1 MGSKEVVVVVS
12 PISRPVCGWWRVGNS
27 DSHTQMAISLSEE
40 RPPVYCSSETRLHKL
55 NSLKVQMPE
64 RSMNFSQGQHC
75 SAGASSSK
83 VATLDFV

>member
-1 MGSKEVVVVVS
+1 MVEGGKLLV
-12 PISRPVCGWWRVGNS
+12 NS

-40 RPPVYCSSETRLHKL
+40 RPPVYCISQTRLHKL

-75 SAGASSSK
+75 SAGASSIK